1 MKFKKKNT
9 KSYYRNVLFLW
20 RISKF
25 QNKQIRYQYKPIK
38 QNDKNQ
44 FHEKIITF
52 KKNPKK

>member
-1 MKFKKKNT
+1 MVNKTMKFKKKNT

-38 QNDKNQ
+38 QINLQ
-44 FHEKIITF
+44 RL
-52 KKNPKK
+52 